1 MFDLLLR
8 TNKPVCLTH
17 SHTAGWSGVWKDNMS
32 ININLQEAAI
42 EAELI
47 LLNRQP
53 QIVEAFNVFNYVMSN
68 LEFEIQR
75 QDTEIANGQPISD
88 ETEWFHSTL
97 ELAEETVLE
106 LFPDR
111 LGDYRYHDG
120 LPGHIACEY
129 INVTTGERL
138 MLVAGKNGFEVSTDV

>member
-1 MFDLLLR
+1 
-8 TNKPVCLTH
+8 
-17 SHTAGWSGVWKDNMS
+17 MS
-32 ININLQEAAI
+32 ININIQEAAI

-53 QIVEAFNVFNYVMSN
+53 QIVEAFNVLNYVMSQ

-75 QDTEIANGQPISD
+75 QETEIANNQPISN
-88 ETEWFHSTL
+88 ENEWFLSTL
-97 ELAEETVLE
+97 ELAEQTVLE

-120 LPGHIACEY
+120 LPGDMACEY

-138 MLVAGKNGFEVSTDV
+138 ILEAGKNGFEVLTNV

>member
-1 MFDLLLR
+1 
-8 TNKPVCLTH
+8 
-17 SHTAGWSGVWKDNMS
+17 MS

-42 EAELI
+42 KAELI

-53 QIVEAFNVFNYVMSN
+53 QIVEAFNVLNYVMSK

-75 QDTEIANGQPISD
+75 QETEIANGQPITH
-88 ETEWFHSTL
+88 ENEWFLSTL
-97 ELAEETVLE
+97 ELAEQTVLE
-106 LFPDR
+106 LFPDC

-120 LPGHIACEY
+120 LPGEIACEY

-138 MLVAGKNGFEVSTDV
+138 MIVAGKNGFEVSTDV